1 MVGAVTV
8 MVCLWA
14 SAFVAIRFADRELS
28 SGALALGR
36 LLVGSAALGVL
47 VLVRRD
53 RCPVAANW
61 WASPSAAFFGSGS
74 TTSR

>member
-1 MVGAVTV
+1 MTAIAPAITRPSRDRVVVIGAVAV

-47 VLVRRD
+47 VLVRRA
-53 RCPVAANW
+53 PFPN
-61 WASPSAAFFGSGS
+61 
-74 TTSR
+74 